1 MKAKYIIIVI
11 ISFLGLFGHSIRSN
25 ADVMLEKEDS
35 IHKIIMDRVKQI
47 NTQCPIKA
55 DEATTYLQ
63 TLMSGKTLIIK
74 AQIKDEY
81 LDKIDYGKFKR
92 KMCKNYSKLLDK
104 QFVEFI
110 KTEGYSV
117 QYLFFDEH
125 DIAITKIKI
134 SGEDILKYY

>member
-104 QFVEFI
+104 QFVEAN
-110 KTEGYSV
+110 V
-117 QYLFFDEH
+117 WL
-125 DIAITKIKI
+125 
-134 SGEDILKYY
+134 